1 MDLKSPRFSRP
12 LCKSQKANQK
22 KAVWTQLALLCFLH
36 PFQPHTKNANVGG
49 SKCAQSTICHRKEQ
63 MMDSL
68 EKWNESVL
76 KLITQMDK
84 KALHAGDTISHTCLQ
99 NVKGVLFSFF

>member
-1 MDLKSPRFSRP
+1 MDLKSQRFSRP

-22 KAVWTQLALLCFLH
+22 KAVWTQLALLSPSISTAL
-36 PFQPHTKNANVGG
+36 PKTPMWVEV
-49 SKCAQSTICHRKEQ
+49 SAQSTICHRKEQ
-63 MMDSL
+63 LMDSL

-84 KALHAGDTISHTCLQ
+84 KLCMLETPSYMPKT
-99 NVKGVLFSFF
+99 

>member
-1 MDLKSPRFSRP
+1 
-12 LCKSQKANQK
+12 
-22 KAVWTQLALLCFLH
+22 
-36 PFQPHTKNANVGG
+36 
-49 SKCAQSTICHRKEQ
+49 